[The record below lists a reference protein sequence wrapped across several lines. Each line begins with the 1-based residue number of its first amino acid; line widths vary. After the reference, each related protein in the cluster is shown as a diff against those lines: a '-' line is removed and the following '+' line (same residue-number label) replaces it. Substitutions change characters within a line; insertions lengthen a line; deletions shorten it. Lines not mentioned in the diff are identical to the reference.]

1 MQRNLPSP
9 VKGSV
14 NATKKSSYINNLF
27 RKCYICRN
35 RGREC
40 PSWEY
45 KQAFKLTTKKKGVC
59 HPSRRKA
66 AQALSKMYIIDR
78 NGRRQE
84 FDIRRIH
91 NAVNRA
97 FADVFNHDM
106 PEDMRD
112 AIDGHF
118 GQYDRDNAELEISIE
133 VIQDRVEILLMQK
146 GYYDVAKSYILY
158 RHEHTENRLLSE
170 RFAFIEKYRHSTENA
185 ATSSETD
192 PNANVGMKN
201 IANLNGEVFKPQ
213 YRMLQ
218 RYIMKKTL
226 ERMYPEVADQYEKDI
241 EHRIIYPHD
250 EASYPVPTYYCKAAS
265 LWPFTKYGTGG
276 LDGLGTTAPEHLSSF
291 AGQFGNLVFLLS
303 SQCRGA
309 VAYGE
314 LWNVL
319 DHFCV
324 KEFGEDYHRRLDEVV
339 SLMPRMTILEA
350 IHQCFQQI
358 TYTMNQPAGN
368 RCFQSPFTNV
378 SYYDSFYWH
387 ALFKDFSFADGTKPS
402 WERVSFIQKCYM
414 KWFNRER
421 ERTML
426 TFPVETMALLTE
438 KGRLKDEEYRQF
450 TAEMYAEGH
459 SFFTYMSN
467 NPNGLASCCR
477 LRNEIDE
484 NVFSFTNGL
493 TGVQTGSA
501 NVITLNHSR
510 IIQDWARQE
519 GYTREFLKDHFFE
532 VKDSYAA
539 YLTAILERVYKYQK
553 AYKSILY
560 DSEALGL
567 FSASN
572 EGYIS
577 MSKLFLT
584 IGDNGINEAA
594 EFVGLRCSYN
604 EDYKQFCSIITG
616 TIRKQNKLHSSLRF
630 KFNQELVPAESLSS
644 KNLNWDRE
652 DGYWVPEGRIL
663 YNSYFYLADDPETTV
678 LDKFLLHGREFTET
692 LDGGVG
698 LHCNLEEHL
707 DKEQYLM
714 LLDFAAEHGTSYF
727 TFNVPNSECKNRE
740 CRHIVK
746 KPVRKCPVC
755 GSDMRWWTRIIGYL
769 RPLENFEEARKR
781 EALLRHMHKK
791 EEDGLC

>member
-1 MQRNLPSP
+1 
-9 VKGSV
+9 
-14 NATKKSSYINNLF
+14 
-27 RKCYICRN
+27 
-35 RGREC
+35 
-40 PSWEY
+40 
-45 KQAFKLTTKKKGVC
+45 
-59 HPSRRKA
+59 
-66 AQALSKMYIIDR
+66 MYIIDR
-78 NGRRQE
+78 NGIRQK
-84 FDIRRIH
+84 FDITRIYD
-91 NAVNRA
+91 AVNGA
-97 FADVFNHDM
+97 FIDVFNHDM
-106 PEDMRD
+106 PEEMRKS
-112 AIDGHF
+112 IDEQF
-118 GQYDRDNAELEISIE
+118 GRSQENDSDLEISIE
-133 VIQDRVEILLMQK
+133 VIQDRVEVLLMQE
-146 GYYDVAKSYILY
+146 GHYDVAKSYILY
-158 RHEHTENRLLSE
+158 RHEHAENRLLSE
-170 RFAFIEKYRHSTENA
+170 RFAFIEKYRHSVENA

-201 IANLNGEVFKPQ
+201 IANLNGEVYKPQ
-213 YRMLQ
+213 NRLLQ
-218 RYIMKKTL
+218 RYIMKKKL
-226 ERMYPEVADQYEKDI
+226 ERMFPEVAGQYEKDI
-241 EHRIIYPHD
+241 EHHIIYPHD

-265 LWPFTKYGTGG
+265 MWPYVKRGTGG
-276 LDGLGTTAPEHLSSF
+276 LDGLGTKAPKHLSSF

-319 DHFCV
+319 DYFCA
-324 KEFGEDYHRRLDEVV
+324 KEFGEDYHMNTDEVV
-339 SLMPRMTILEA
+339 SLKPRMTIMQA

-378 SYYDSFYWH
+378 SYYDYFYWH
-387 ALFKDFSFADGTKPS
+387 ALFKDFSFEDGTKPS
-402 WERVSFIQKCYM
+402 WERVSFIQKSYM
-414 KWFNRER
+414 KWFNKER
-421 ERTML
+421 EKTML

-438 KGRLKDEEYRQF
+438 NGKYKDEEYKHF

-459 SFFTYMSN
+459 SFFTYISD

-501 NVITLNHSR
+501 NVITLNHNR
-510 IIQDWARQE
+510 IIQDWATQE
-519 GYTREFLKDHFFE
+519 GYTREFLKEHFFE
-532 VKDSYAA
+532 VKDSYVA
-539 YLTAILERVYKYQK
+539 YLTAILERVYKYQIAFK
-553 AYKSILY
+553 TILY
-560 DSEALGL
+560 ESEALGL
-567 FSASN
+567 LSASN

-594 EFVGLRCSYN
+594 EFVGMRCSYN
-604 EDYKQFCSIITG
+604 EDYRRFCAIVTG
-616 TIRKQNKLHSSLRF
+616 TIKDQNRLHSTKEY

-652 DGYWVPEGRIL
+652 DGYWIPEGRLL

-707 DKEQYLM
+707 DKEQYLK
-714 LLDFAAEHGTSYF
+714 LLDFAAQHGTSYF
-727 TFNVPNSECKNRE
+727 TFNVPNSECKNEE

-746 KPVRKCPVC
+746 KPIKICPKC
-755 GSDMRWWTRIIGYL
+755 GSPMRWWTRIIGYL
-769 RPLENFEEARKR
+769 RPTENFEKIRKMEADTRY
-781 EALLRHMHKK
+781 MHAKD
-791 EEDGLC
+791 EEGLC